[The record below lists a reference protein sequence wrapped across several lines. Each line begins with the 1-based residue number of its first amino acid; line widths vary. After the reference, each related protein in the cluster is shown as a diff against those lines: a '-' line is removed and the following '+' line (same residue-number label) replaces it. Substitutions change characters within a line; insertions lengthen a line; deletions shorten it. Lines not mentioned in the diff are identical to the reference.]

1 MKFLLQNYNEFQHV
15 RWHDYFSIVINEFAV
30 ILVRKYDWPGEG
42 CDWLI
47 HVQIMGFIVYER
59 RGTSH

>member
-1 MKFLLQNYNEFQHV
+1 MKFLPQNYNEFKHV

-30 ILVRKYDWPGEG
+30 ILVRKYDWPNDGG
-42 CDWLI
+42 GWMI

-59 RGTSH
+59 RGTTP